1 VCAACF
7 AGSYSTRWTSPSKCT
22 SLPPPESSASPRA
35 IRLLPPRNRRPCGTA
50 EAVVEEVDAAEVGE
64 EAERG
69 GDQAGDGV
77 VVEAEATEAR
87 QLADAALGERAL
99 PGERDGDDA
108 LDPRPGAGAG
118 GEAGAVPGAEEAVG
132 VGQVVLDGLQALV
145 VRL

>member
-7 AGSYSTRWTSPSKCT
+7 AGSYSTRWTSPSNA
-22 SLPPPESSASPRA
+22 PASRRRSR
-35 IRLLPPRNRRPCGTA
+35 RLLPAPSGCCRRGTA